1 MPARTEQVN
10 QGTAAVT
17 NIAAVDLDLG
27 DRRGWTVIDLALYLL
42 GVAGLAAALTIGWLS
57 MRAVLDV
64 GGYCAEGGPY
74 VIAQHCPDGV
84 ALLLPLAIFAGIGC
98 AGLMSWKGSAL
109 GGPYSGLVLLAWPAM
124 FISLGWNF
132 LQFAFF
138 PPPPDTGVELGWLIP
153 GVLFVIMGAAPL
165 VGFLPGGKSISPK
178 SDTPLLDLAGARAD
192 RSQHELTGTRTP
204 AGRPRAGSRQPQ
216 GRPGATADR
225 SSTPRRRPGLE
236 ARALVGPVPSGLAQL
251 RRVPARQAGAHRRG
265 RTVISRTGPPTPRL
279 MAVLILVAIVVGIAV
294 GYRIYASLS

>member
-1 MPARTEQVN
+1 MSARTEQVN

-17 NIAAVDLDLG
+17 NIAAVNLDLG

-74 VIAQHCPDGV
+74 AIAQHCPDGV

-98 AGLMSWKGSAL
+98 AGLMSWKGSTL

-153 GVLFVIMGAAPL
+153 GILFVIMGAAPL

-178 SDTPLLDLAGARAD
+178 SDTPLLDLAGVRAD
-192 RSQHELTGTRTP
+192 RSEHELTGRRSRLLADLVQEAGNRGVDQEPQPTGTP
-204 AGRPRAGSRQPQ
+204 PTDGDLVSKLERLSALYRAGSLNYDEFQHAKQ
-216 GRPGATADR
+216 ALIDGA
-225 SSTPRRRPGLE
+225 G
-236 ARALVGPVPSGLAQL
+236 Q
-251 RRVPARQAGAHRRG
+251 
-265 RTVISRTGPPTPRL
+265 
-279 MAVLILVAIVVGIAV
+279 
-294 GYRIYASLS
+294 